1 MSKKRRKQRQNKQ
14 EIAQP
19 ESFWQNIPVK
29 TQHIIMAVLLFI
41 IPVIMFWD
49 VVVGDQKFYAHDTI
63 QWRAAAEA
71 TIEDRE
77 QYGYE
82 PLWAPS
88 MYGGMPSY
96 FINYEKS
103 AVNVDD
109 VLNWVGRKAFPAGF
123 MWIGLAGSYLLFV
136 MMGANPLAAAFGALA
151 FAFTTYIPI
160 IIGAGHNSKFI
171 AYNFIPW
178 IIAGYYMLTRK
189 QKLRWLGFGVFA
201 LALTAELRAGHPQV
215 TYYFGIF
222 MVIWWLTDLI
232 LAFKEKIQSAF
243 LKKTG
248 LLVLAA
254 ALSLVAVIQPY
265 WPKTELTPYSTR
277 GGSEIENT
285 GGLDFDYAM
294 AWSQG
299 WGELLTLAIP
309 NAYGG
314 SSSDGTYW
322 GPKSF
327 TSGPHYMGALVF
339 LFFIYGMVRWK
350 NNLKW
355 IFFGGGTLT
364 MLFSLGNE
372 FLAFNRLMYLY
383 VPYFNKFR
391 TPEMWLIVTVF
402 AFTVIAV
409 FGLQALFND
418 LKDKTQGLD
427 SKEWAAIGAVLFF
440 GGLMSVAP
448 GSLLDF
454 TKVGE
459 RQMILQQAAQQN
471 QVSPQNPQLQQQVD
485 QYLNNQIIPQRK
497 EKAANDARRFLIL
510 TVIAGGMVI
519 GVRYHKVAPAYA
531 GIAVVLLTAYDLT
544 GVGNRYI
551 SDNSKVPDHVDG
563 ERVLEQRERD
573 VDTFI
578 VENLK
583 NETGVWD
590 YRTFPLLDSPYNSAV
605 PSYFYPTIGGYT
617 AVKLAVFQDL
627 IDETLDISRGQINT
641 KVLSMLN
648 TKYLT
653 YGQPVQLPGFEV
665 AFQGQSGVV
674 MENTNVQP
682 KAWFVDSLIVK
693 TDAQEALSYLNHQDF
708 DPAKHAVLQKDIS
721 TERSLTA
728 GSAEVTTLA
737 PRKIEIETVNEGDGF
752 LVIGEVF
759 YPAGWSA
766 TIDGE
771 LAEILK
777 TNYVLR
783 GIEVPAGNHTITLEF
798 NPTSHTL
805 GSTLAWIGN
814 GLVFLIFVGGI
825 FLTVKGNQ
833 FAKDEEETE
842 EA

>member
-1 MSKKRRKQRQNKQ
+1 
-14 EIAQP
+14 
-19 ESFWQNIPVK
+19 
-29 TQHIIMAVLLFI
+29 
-41 IPVIMFWD
+41 
-49 VVVGDQKFYAHDTI
+49 
-63 QWRAAAEA
+63 
-71 TIEDRE
+71 
-77 QYGYE
+77 
-82 PLWAPS
+82 
-88 MYGGMPSY
+88 
-96 FINYEKS
+96 
-103 AVNVDD
+103 
-109 VLNWVGRKAFPAGF
+109 
-123 MWIGLAGSYLLFV
+123 
-136 MMGANPLAAAFGALA
+136 
-151 FAFTTYIPI
+151 
-160 IIGAGHNSKFI
+160 
-171 AYNFIPW
+171 
-178 IIAGYYMLTRK
+178 
-189 QKLRWLGFGVFA
+189 
-201 LALTAELRAGHPQV
+201 
-215 TYYFGIF
+215 
-222 MVIWWLTDLI
+222 
-232 LAFKEKIQSAF
+232 
-243 LKKTG
+243 
-248 LLVLAA
+248 
-254 ALSLVAVIQPY
+254 
-265 WPKTELTPYSTR
+265 
-277 GGSEIENT
+277 
-285 GGLDFDYAM
+285 
-294 AWSQG
+294 
-299 WGELLTLAIP
+299 
-309 NAYGG
+309 
-314 SSSDGTYW
+314 
-322 GPKSF
+322 
-327 TSGPHYMGALVF
+327 
-339 LFFIYGMVRWK
+339 
-350 NNLKW
+350 
-355 IFFGGGTLT
+355 
-364 MLFSLGNE
+364 
-372 FLAFNRLMYLY
+372 
-383 VPYFNKFR
+383 
-391 TPEMWLIVTVF
+391 
-402 AFTVIAV
+402 
-409 FGLQALFND
+409 
-418 LKDKTQGLD
+418 
-427 SKEWAAIGAVLFF
+427 
-440 GGLMSVAP
+440 
-448 GSLLDF
+448 
-454 TKVGE
+454 
-459 RQMILQQAAQQN
+459 LQQ
-471 QVSPQNPQLQQQVD
+471 LVD

-708 DPAKHAVLQKDIS
+708 DPAKHAVLQNDIS

-728 GSAEVTTLA
+728 GSAEVTTLD